1 MIGPA
6 DPEEQLALCA
16 DLDDQPDAVACIRGT
31 KAQNLL
37 GASTTAY
44 VRLVRRCEIFAG
56 ATRLACYRWLGKAV
70 AVLTDGAFQ
79 RGGCPLLPSA
89 AARITCR
96 AGAREREGP
105 LVTFS

>member
-6 DPEEQLALCA
+6 DPEAQLELRGALT
-16 DLDDQPDAVACIRGT
+16 QPTDAVACIRGT

-37 GASTTAY
+37 GATTTAY
-44 VRLVRRCEIFAG
+44 VRLVRRCEVFVG
-56 ATRLACYRWLGKAV
+56 GVRLACYRWLGKAV
-70 AVLTDGAFQ
+70 AVLTDGAFE
-79 RGGCPLLPSA
+79 REGCPVLPSEP
-89 AARITCR
+89 ARTACR